1 MLRGVA
7 RVIMV
12 EADVGRVEA
21 RLAAGKYGCVAC
33 GVGRLRPWGFARRRR
48 LRDRGRWLVLRPR
61 RGRCGLCLVTH
72 VLLPTVALLRRRD
85 LAEVIGEA
93 LHARFV
99 EHKSRAEVTV
109 GAGVHSDT
117 ARGWLRRF
125 AARAGEIRELFTTWA
140 HHFDAGLGA
149 IEARGSP
156 EADALE
162 AIGVAAAAAAR
173 RLGPS
178 PLWSFVAGA
187 SGGLLLCNTSC
198 PLPLAD

>member
-7 RVIMV
+7 RVMMV

-21 RLAAGKYGCVAC
+21 RLVAGEYGCSAC
-33 GVGRLRPWGFARRRR
+33 GVGRLRPWGFARRRM
-48 LRDRGRWLVLRPR
+48 LRDRGGLVAVRPR
-61 RGRCGLCLVTH
+61 RGRCASCLVTH

-93 LHARFV
+93 LHARLV
-99 EHKSRAEVTV
+99 EHKSRSEVTA
-109 GAGVHSDT
+109 GAGVPPDT

-125 AARAGEIRELFTTWA
+125 VARAPEIRELFTTWA

-149 IEARGSP
+149 VEARGSP

-162 AIGVAAAAAAR
+162 AIGVAALAAAR

-178 PLWSFVAGA
+178 PLWSFVAGV

-198 PLPLAD
+198 PLPLAP